1 MDNRKAPQ
9 KSIAFYGTA
18 LALSLVLSYVESLI
32 PMNLGV
38 PGAKLGLANLV
49 SIFLL
54 YTAGARAC
62 FFISISRILLSGF
75 MFGNMFAILYSS
87 MGFLF
92 SFLSMLLLKRSGRFG
107 TVGVSMAG
115 GVMHNVGQLIC
126 AAFIAGGYV
135 LMYLP
140 ALLLAGI
147 IAGLLIGAL
156 GAYMIKRVGRYVL

>member
-32 PMNLGV
+32 PINLGV

-87 MGFLF
+87 AGFLF
-92 SFLSMLLLKRSGRFG
+92 SFLSMLLVKRSGLFS
-107 TVGVSMAG
+107 VKGVSLVG
-115 GVMHNVGQLIC
+115 GIMHNIGQLCC
-126 AAFIAGGYV
+126 AALIAGPYV
-135 LMYLP
+135 LSYLP
-140 ALLLAGI
+140 LLFLAGMA
-147 IAGLLIGAL
+147 AGLLIGLL